1 MKKWIALMLAMAML
15 LCTMTGCGDSGDPG
29 NSDNPGG
36 DETEVKKIAVICD
49 PVGVNPFLTQ
59 IVDKFEEVKTA
70 GTYPMDYSVV
80 ECADDTA
87 WSENIRAS
95 VEEGYDFILVVGW
108 QGADPLN
115 EVATQFPDKAQ
126 YAIIDTTCDNENVKS
141 YIFKPQEAAY
151 LIGVVAASVSADAG
165 KPNGPFGGVHANPGQ
180 GSFEWR
186 WGYMEGA
193 RSVNPELT
201 MDDFLFNYTKSYTDA
216 ATAKELALQQAA
228 QGCVFINAASA
239 VSDYGTFE
247 AAAEKNFYTSGQ
259 DADMT
264 TPDNP
269 NIITSQV
276 KYTGVVAEMAIEE
289 FFTTGIQPGVVSLG
303 LADNVV
309 GAVYIT
315 DDGVN
320 PRNAVLTDDIVAA
333 ARAAADKIKS
343 GELVLEVPL
352 EEDYSF

>member
-141 YIFKPQEAAY
+141 YIFKPQEDRKS
-151 LIGVVAASVSADAG
+151 VV
-165 KPNGPFGGVHANPGQ
+165 
-180 GSFEWR
+180 
-186 WGYMEGA
+186 
-193 RSVNPELT
+193 
-201 MDDFLFNYTKSYTDA
+201 
-216 ATAKELALQQAA
+216 
-228 QGCVFINAASA
+228 
-239 VSDYGTFE
+239 
-247 AAAEKNFYTSGQ
+247 
-259 DADMT
+259 
-264 TPDNP
+264 
-269 NIITSQV
+269 
-276 KYTGVVAEMAIEE
+276 
-289 FFTTGIQPGVVSLG
+289 
-303 LADNVV
+303 
-309 GAVYIT
+309 
-315 DDGVN
+315 
-320 PRNAVLTDDIVAA
+320 
-333 ARAAADKIKS
+333 
-343 GELVLEVPL
+343 
-352 EEDYSF
+352 